1 MKKYYFYWYGMKLYK
16 AEGWMLLQEICDKVF
31 GKGVVKVESKRDN
44 CLTMHLR
51 FVDGMKDFK
60 GNLTYLLE
68 RMYMRMKDHHLEELV
83 KQVALLADPEMW
95 GQAYAK
101 LVAWDLMW
109 ENYWNIGAIGLES
122 FVAETLEDMPDNGC
136 KPYTLA
142 LMNEDLVAD
151 AFKAGYEESFKDL
164 VVLVRAPWNNSLFED
179 NEIKNYLYYRELA
192 RRTFEQEDE
201 AVDLIH
207 GILVIDQAQKDEVVC
222 HTFRNSFCEE
232 EDEELDDL
240 LKELAK
246 EHDGLYENFEL
257 KDC

>member
-1 MKKYYFYWYGMKLYK
+1 MKLFK
-16 AEGWMLLQEICDKVF
+16 VEGWVLLQNLCDLVF
-31 GKGVVKVESKRDN
+31 GKGVVNIVCMPDN

-60 GNLTYLLE
+60 EDLQYLLE
-68 RMYMRMKDHHLEELV
+68 RMYMRMKDHHLEMLV
-83 KQVALLADPEMW
+83 KQVESLADPEKW
-95 GQAYAK
+95 GQAYAT

-122 FVAETLEDMPDNGC
+122 FVAETLDDIPDGDC

-201 AVDLIH
+201 SVDLIH